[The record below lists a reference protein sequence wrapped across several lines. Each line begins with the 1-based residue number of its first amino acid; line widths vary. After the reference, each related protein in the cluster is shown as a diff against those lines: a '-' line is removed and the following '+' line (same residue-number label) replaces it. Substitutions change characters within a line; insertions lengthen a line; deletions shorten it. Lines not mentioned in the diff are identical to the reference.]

1 MTASRILLVDDE
13 IPLINVVNH
22 WLENACYETTTCYS
36 ADEAADKILNNEYD
50 VLFSDVIMPGNL
62 NGFILAELAIK
73 EQPKI
78 KILLASG
85 YTDGLEN
92 NTKFDFEILSK
103 PYRKQYLLDKIK
115 KLFEKS

>member
-13 IPLINVVNH
+13 IALINVVNH
-22 WLENACYETTTCYS
+22 WLENAGYETTTCYS
-36 ADEAADKILNNEYD
+36 ADEAADKILNNEYE
-50 VLFSDVIMPGNL
+50 VLFSDIIMPGNL
-62 NGFILAELAIK
+62 NSTLAELAIK

-92 NTKFDFEILSK
+92 NTKIDFEILSK

>member
-1 MTASRILLVDDE
+1 LKAHKGPAHE
-13 IPLINVVNH
+13 PFPLQTPQSH
-22 WLENACYETTTCYS
+22 PGDGLPGPGQCARRRPETHMG
-36 ADEAADKILNNEYD
+36 ARG
-50 VLFSDVIMPGNL
+50 VI
-62 NGFILAELAIK
+62 
-73 EQPKI
+73 
-78 KILLASG
+78 ASG